1 MLFFMFSGLGTLK
14 NTLQFDSSSIRL
26 PTQLLSANLSSF
38 YGKINFFSVSS
49 VRIFTEDKHNYNQL
63 SKSIINQDSLVFR
76 VQACRDAHVAL
87 SEIFNNVQ
95 TRTYE
100 IIIGGNG
107 NTNSFLRDFATGQE
121 KIKIDT
127 PNIMDC
133 NNYKAFWV
141 KWAADGRI
149 TVGEGAVVGQR
160 TFLDWVDPEQRVFRG
175 MTISTW
181 NGATGL
187 WDFSFLDG
195 IPLSILFLLRGN
207 HRICFKT
214 NSSLFYRIIF

>member
-1 MLFFMFSGLGTLK
+1 M
-14 NTLQFDSSSIRL
+14 
-26 PTQLLSANLSSF
+26 
-38 YGKINFFSVSS
+38 SS
-49 VRIFTEDKHNYNQL
+49 VRVFTEDKHNYNQL
-63 SKSIINQDSLVFR
+63 SKSIVNQNSLVFQ

-87 SEIFNNVQ
+87 SELFNNIQ

-187 WDFSFLDG
+187 WDLSFLEGDFY
-195 IPLSILFLLRGN
+195 FLY
-207 HRICFKT
+207 F
-214 NSSLFYRIIF
+214 SSYSSTIQLVFFYPSKHFLMVVHQYLIT